1 MFLIHWMPE
10 AENEYYDNLN
20 FWINHNKSNTYSL
33 KIISE
38 VEKMENILSE
48 NHFIGKRT
56 NYQLLVLKIVI
67 LRSFYIYY
75 TVSDNTVSILA
86 FKATKEDNNKH
97 QLGI

>member
-38 VEKMENILSE
+38 VEKMETILS
-48 NHFIGKRT
+48 
-56 NYQLLVLKIVI
+56 
-67 LRSFYIYY
+67 
-75 TVSDNTVSILA
+75 
-86 FKATKEDNNKH
+86 
-97 QLGI
+97 

>member
-38 VEKMENILSE
+38 VEKMENLLSE
-48 NHFIGKRT
+48 NPFIGKRT
-56 NYQLLVLKIVI
+56 NYELPVMKIVI

-75 TVSDNTVSILA
+75 TVSENTVSILA
-86 FKATKEDNNKH
+86 FKATKEDNKKH

>member
-38 VEKMENILSE
+38 VEKMETILSE
-48 NHFIGKRT
+48 NPFIGKRT

-75 TVSDNTVSILA
+75 TVSIPLA
-86 FKATKEDNNKH
+86 YSLSKLQRKIITNIN
-97 QLGI
+97 

>member
-38 VEKMENILSE
+38 VEKLETILSE
-48 NHFIGKRT
+48 NPFIGKRT
-56 NYQLLVLKIVI
+56 NYQLLV
-67 LRSFYIYY
+67 YCH
-75 TVSDNTVSILA
+75 
-86 FKATKEDNNKH
+86 FKKF
-97 QLGI
+97 LYLLYRFR

>member
-38 VEKMENILSE
+38 VEKMETILSE
-48 NHFIGKRT
+48 NPFIGKRT

-75 TVSDNTVSILA
+75 HSRPIKIKIKILEYTCA
-86 FKATKEDNNKH
+86 
-97 QLGI
+97 

>member
-38 VEKMENILSE
+38 VEKMETILSE
-48 NHFIGKRT
+48 NWQANQLSITGIENCHFKKFL
-56 NYQLLVLKIVI
+56 YLLYLF
-67 LRSFYIYY
+67 R
-75 TVSDNTVSILA
+75 
-86 FKATKEDNNKH
+86 
-97 QLGI
+97 

>member
-38 VEKMENILSE
+38 VEKMETILSE
-48 NHFIGKRT
+48 NPFIGKRT
-56 NYQLLVLKIVI
+56 NYQITGIENCHFKKFLYLLY
-67 LRSFYIYY
+67 RFR
-75 TVSDNTVSILA
+75 
-86 FKATKEDNNKH
+86 
-97 QLGI
+97 

>member
-38 VEKMENILSE
+38 VEKMETILSE
-48 NHFIGKRT
+48 NPFIGKRT

-75 TVSDNTVSILA
+75 HPCPINPKKQNIYFLSY
-86 FKATKEDNNKH
+86 
-97 QLGI
+97 

>member
-1 MFLIHWMPE
+1 MRERIVLIVVLSHIDD
-10 AENEYYDNLN
+10 EYLVELD
-20 FWINHNKSNTYSL
+20 
-33 KIISE
+33 ISE
-38 VEKMENILSE
+38 VEKMETILSE
-48 NHFIGKRT
+48 NPFIGKRT